1 MRRSANPQDVLRSLA
16 GLKRDSFVGFLPVIP
31 SNPKAEHALHDL
43 RAIALR
49 FLDMEFLSAIRPSH
63 SEPAHMLDA
72 GIDVIGYAAFVQSR
86 YREYPGIHGNLG
98 ALHEY
103 LLNTPEPDIVN
114 YDLQAFLVTLRAAR
128 EVMPAFQNST
138 RSLIRSMEISI
149 ETQATSVREQNAS
162 IVAAQEKYLKENQDT
177 SITTV

>member
-63 SEPAHMLDA
+63 PEPAQCSMPASMSSAMPRSFKA
-72 GIDVIGYAAFVQSR
+72 GTGISR
-86 YREYPGIHGNLG
+86 HSGNLG

-103 LLNTPEPDIVN
+103 LLNTPEPDIIN

-128 EVMPAFQNST
+128 EAMPALAATTAALAPLLTEQQIFRIPGRPPEHAKLSDAST
-138 RSLIRSMEISI
+138 TGDSSSPKFFGGLE
-149 ETQATSVREQNAS
+149 
-162 IVAAQEKYLKENQDT
+162 
-177 SITTV
+177 